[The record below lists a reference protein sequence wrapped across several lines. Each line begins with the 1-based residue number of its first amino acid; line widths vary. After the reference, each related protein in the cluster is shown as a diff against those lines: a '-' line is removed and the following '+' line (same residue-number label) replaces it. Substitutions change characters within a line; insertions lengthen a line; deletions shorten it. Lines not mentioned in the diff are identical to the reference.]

1 MKTLFVVL
9 GLMFAAVLFTLF
21 ALEDPG
27 FVMIGRGNW
36 TLETSLAAF
45 LLALF
50 VLGFL
55 TYQSTRILSWLGAIP
70 RYFTARYS
78 RYHQRKA
85 TQALFNA
92 LSATVQQQWQTA
104 EETALKTLSAGEL
117 SALHYLIAA
126 YAAYQQQ
133 HFHVANAHF
142 AKALELL
149 PQQAVSLHL
158 WQASVQTQPI
168 LALNAALDAY
178 QQAPKNPQVLQLLSS
193 LYLHL
198 ADWEALVR
206 LLPELRKRKVA
217 PTEHLSSLEQ
227 HVQLSLLQQQLQT
240 AENLTVAAN
249 IWAKLPKTQR
259 LQPAW
264 VRVYAPYL
272 QAQGDVETLEAL
284 LREVLRYHWDK
295 SLLQLYAGIKSA
307 DFSRQLQFA
316 ESLLKLYPQDVDLF
330 EALGRLHWQAQ
341 QFDRAIFYLRASL
354 DLESRAT
361 THYLLG
367 EIFQQQQ
374 DNTQA
379 CVHYQQGLAL
389 VLSEN
394 NHIVINRISQLK
406 LE

>member
-1 MKTLFVVL
+1 MKTLVVVL
-9 GLMFAAVLFTLF
+9 GLMFGAVLFTLF

-27 FVMIGRGNW
+27 FVMMGRGNW

-70 RYFTARYS
+70 GYFTARYS

-92 LSATVQQQWQTA
+92 LSATLQNQWQQA
-104 EETALKTLSAGEL
+104 EETALKTVSTGEL
-117 SALHYLIAA
+117 GALHYLIAS
-126 YAAYQQQ
+126 YAATQQQ

-142 AKALELL
+142 LKALELL
-149 PQQAVSLHL
+149 PQHALSLHL
-158 WQASVQTQPI
+158 WQAQVQTQPV

-178 QQAPKNPQVLQLLSS
+178 QQAPKNPQVLQVLAG

-198 ADWEALVR
+198 ADWDALVK

-217 PTEHLSSLEQ
+217 PNEHLSSLEQ
-227 HVQLSLLQQQLQT
+227 HVQLASLQHQLQT

-249 IWAKLPKTQR
+249 IWGKLPKTQR
-259 LQPAW
+259 LQAEF
-264 VRVYAPYL
+264 VRIYTTYL
-272 QAQGDVETLEAL
+272 QAQGDIESLEAL

-295 SLLQLYAGIKSA
+295 PLLKVYAGIKSA
-307 DFSRQLQFA
+307 DLPRQLQFA
-316 ESLLKLYPQDVDLF
+316 ESLLKQYPQDADLF
-330 EALGRLHWQAQ
+330 EALGRLYLHAQ
-341 QFDRAIFYLRASL
+341 QLDKAIFYLRASL
-354 DLESRAT
+354 DLENRAT

-374 DNTQA
+374 DNVQA
-379 CVHYQQGLAL
+379 CVHYQQSLAL
-389 VLSEN
+389 VLPEN
-394 NHIVINRISQLK
+394 NLIVINRISQLK

>member
-9 GLMFAAVLFTLF
+9 GLMFGAVLFALF

-50 VLGFL
+50 ILGFL
-55 TYQSTRILSWLGAIP
+55 TYQSTRVLSWLGAIP
-70 RYFTARYS
+70 RYFTTRYS

-92 LSATVQQQWQTA
+92 LSASVQNQWQQA
-104 EETALKTLSAGEL
+104 EETALKTVSMGEL
-117 SALHYLIAA
+117 SALHYLIAS
-126 YAAYQQQ
+126 YAATQQQ

-142 AKALELL
+142 LKVLELL
-149 PQQAVSLHL
+149 PQHATSLYL
-158 WQASVQTQPI
+158 WQAQIQTQPV

-178 QQAPKNPQVLQLLSS
+178 QQTPKNPQVLQVLAG

-198 ADWEALVR
+198 ADWDALLK

-217 PTEHLSSLEQ
+217 PNEHLASLEQ
-227 HVQLSLLQQQLQT
+227 HVQLSLLQHQLQT

-249 IWAKLPKTQR
+249 IWVKLPKTQR

-264 VRVYAPYL
+264 VRIYACYL
-272 QAQGDVETLEAL
+272 EAQGDIESLEAL

-295 SLLQLYAGIKSA
+295 SLLRLYAGIKSA
-307 DFSRQLQFA
+307 DLPRQLQFA
-316 ESLLKLYPQDVDLF
+316 ESLLKQYPQDADLF
-330 EALGRLHWQAQ
+330 EALGRLHLQAQ
-341 QFDRAIFYLRASL
+341 QIDEAIFYLRASL
-354 DLESRAT
+354 NLESRAT

-367 EIFQQQQ
+367 EFFQQQQ
-374 DNTQA
+374 DNVQA

-389 VLSEN
+389 ALLEN
-394 NHIVINRISQLK
+394 NPILINRISQLK

>member
-9 GLMFAAVLFTLF
+9 GLMFGAVLFTLF

-27 FVMIGRGNW
+27 FVMMGRGNW

-70 RYFTARYS
+70 HYFTTRYS

-92 LSATVQQQWQTA
+92 LSATVQNQWQVA
-104 EETALKTLSAGEL
+104 EDSALKTVSTGEL
-117 SALHYLIAA
+117 GALHYLIAA
-126 YAAYQQQ
+126 YAATQQQ
-133 HFHVANAHF
+133 SFHVAQAHF
-142 AKALELL
+142 VKALELL
-149 PQQAVSLHL
+149 PQHAVSLYL
-158 WQASVQTQPI
+158 WQAQVQTQPV

-178 QQAPKNPQVLQLLSS
+178 QQAPKNPQVLQVLAS

-198 ADWEALVR
+198 ADWEALVK

-217 PTEHLSSLEQ
+217 PNEHLASLEQ
-227 HVQLSLLQQQLQT
+227 HVQLALLQRQLQT

-259 LQPAW
+259 LQANF
-264 VRVYAPYL
+264 VRIYASYL
-272 QAQGDVETLEAL
+272 QAQGDMESLEAL

-295 SLLQLYAGIKSA
+295 PLLKMYAGIKSA
-307 DFSRQLQFA
+307 DLPRQLQFA
-316 ESLLKLYPQDVDLF
+316 ESLLKQYPNDVDLF
-330 EALGRLHWQAQ
+330 EALGRLHLHAHQI
-341 QFDRAIFYLRASL
+341 DKAIFYLRASL
-354 DLESRAT
+354 ELQSSAAI
-361 THYLLG
+361 HYLLG

-374 DNTQA
+374 DNVQA

-389 VLSEN
+389 ALAEN
-394 NHIVINRISQLK
+394 NLIFINRISQLK